1 MKLICEWRKQK
12 TNFFRLCQ
20 KNKTKNKH
28 TEPESSQ
35 RHPGGNSASIKVA
48 QSSAG
53 QPVSQEHPGHP
64 SCSCPSQASPTA
76 PVLSLFPT
84 AFICTLCSVYHH
96 TLDLGLRVLPRFVGA
111 PQVWTMS
118 CMASSE
124 QKQHL
129 LLPGT
134 CQDQQCYPLHLNQ
147 YHKGPSSHFSP
158 SGHSQTMYPQP
169 LHRESPRCFRV
180 PQQSNH
186 FWDTPIPR
194 ALSLDNTRSACEK
207 Y

>member
-1 MKLICEWRKQK
+1 
-12 TNFFRLCQ
+12 
-20 KNKTKNKH
+20 
-28 TEPESSQ
+28 
-35 RHPGGNSASIKVA
+35 
-48 QSSAG
+48 
-53 QPVSQEHPGHP
+53 
-64 SCSCPSQASPTA
+64 
-76 PVLSLFPT
+76 
-84 AFICTLCSVYHH
+84 
-96 TLDLGLRVLPRFVGA
+96 
-111 PQVWTMS
+111 MS

-207 Y
+207 YWHTDLGWLTLMLDTSLMMGHSSPEMSSMHGPLLQFLPVCVFLLGCDLQGTAPKDDRVTAGVFYNVWLPLLASRVAILLSQPHLHILHTTCKAVLPLRW